1 MNNNGVSEVVG
12 ALLTVVVI
20 VTAAGIIYVISHPV
34 IANSIDNVNYQ
45 NAVKNMAEIKEIV
58 QRMKYGSEVATSKVI
73 QLNGGSMSNARFFNF
88 TVFTTE
94 LPPELQGNPNPNINA
109 IIHAAHDIEVDWY
122 THTLNIEIAGR
133 EIVFES
139 GIFVKEYGS
148 VNPIPISE
156 PDIIVTNDTLYL
168 SIYDFIGDY
177 SAGGQ
182 KITINFKHNFTTIFS
197 NVTSFELKSEFCDI
211 WKKSFEKALNDVPSK
226 PADFEDD
233 DCIDNTIK
241 IKKASGD
248 ISIIFTRVEV
258 T

>member
-73 QLNGGSMSNARFFNF
+73 QLNGGSMSNTGYLNVTAF
-88 TVFTTE
+88 TPDFPTG
-94 LPPELQGNPNPNINA
+94 LL
-109 IIHAAHDIEVDWY
+109 HR

-139 GIFVKEYGS
+139 GIFVKEFGS